1 LIALFTGRALKRMR
15 ADKCLTMN
23 YTGLAKTGVTPP
35 AIGPGTWQYKGGIE
49 PLQTGIALG
58 VCFIETAESYGTE
71 EVVGRAIK
79 ENRKPIFL
87 ATKVSPRHFRRA
99 DVIAAADASLKRL
112 KADYVDLYQL
122 HRPNYTVP
130 IDETIGAMEQLVDSG
145 KVRFIGVT
153 NFFVRDLKS
162 AQRQ

>member
-1 LIALFTGRALKRMR
+1 
-15 ADKCLTMN
+15 
-23 YTGLAKTGVTPP
+23 
-35 AIGPGTWQYKGGIE
+35 
-49 PLQTGIALG
+49 
-58 VCFIETAESYGTE
+58 
-71 EVVGRAIK
+71 
-79 ENRKPIFL
+79 
-87 ATKVSPRHFRRA
+87 VSPRHFRRA

-130 IDETIGAMEQLVDSG
+130 IDETMGAMEQLVDSG